1 MAQERVGVATAKGY
15 PITLVGPELKI
26 GDKAPDFKI
35 NQDLLKEA
43 SLADYEGKIKLISVV
58 PSLDTPVCE
67 SQTRLFN
74 EEASKLSNEVIFL
87 TISVDLPFAQS
98 RFCSTAG
105 IDRMITLTDYK
116 HRSFGEAYGVLI
128 KELQLDMRAIFI
140 LDSNNI
146 IQYVE
151 YLKEMTEHPNYEA
164 ALNALRELLI

>member
-74 EEASKLSNEVIFL
+74 E
-87 TISVDLPFAQS
+87 
-98 RFCSTAG
+98 
-105 IDRMITLTDYK
+105 
-116 HRSFGEAYGVLI
+116 
-128 KELQLDMRAIFI
+128 
-140 LDSNNI
+140 
-146 IQYVE
+146 
-151 YLKEMTEHPNYEA
+151 
-164 ALNALRELLI
+164 